1 MNNAFDYVQEKGI
14 TTEGEYPYQ
23 TEQGDCEKDGG
34 NFKISGAISIIGCTA
49 LANSIQSRP
58 VSVVVDASNWSSY
71 MGGVLN

>member
-23 TEQGDCEKDGG
+23 AEQGDCEKDGG

-49 LANSIQSRP
+49 LANSIQ
-58 VSVVVDASNWSSY
+58 
-71 MGGVLN
+71 